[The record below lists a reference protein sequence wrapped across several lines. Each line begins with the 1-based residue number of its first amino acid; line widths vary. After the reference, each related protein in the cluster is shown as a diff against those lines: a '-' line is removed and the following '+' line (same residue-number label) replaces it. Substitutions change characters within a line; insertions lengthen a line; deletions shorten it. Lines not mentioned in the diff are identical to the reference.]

1 MDLSVFINWFENS
14 PAKERVVKGH
24 SATLGKT
31 RMGKFRISK
40 SNSHRENPT
49 VAILYAL
56 ITPPEKLELQAG
68 H

>member
-14 PAKERVVKGH
+14 PAKERMVRGH
-24 SATLGKT
+24 SALLGKT
-31 RMGKFRISK
+31 RMGKFKISK
-40 SNSHRENPT
+40 NNSHRETPI

-56 ITPPEKLELQAG
+56 ITPPEKPELQAG